1 MDCATDSWKTKNQ
14 KEIKTPVKV
23 YLADPVHTYIGSG
36 DTHRFIPLNV
46 LYIAAYAK
54 AALGPSA
61 DIHVFKYPE
70 KLIEAIVAEAPDII
84 GVSNYIWNY
93 QLAKGLLKLAR
104 QHNPSVL
111 TVMGGPNV
119 DIDQECV
126 TRVMLD
132 AGADFYVPKHGE
144 VSFKGILEAV
154 IEGVSPLH
162 QHPAVHGVWY
172 WDKAVGRA
180 IEKPSIPT
188 LTSLDDI
195 PSPFLNGSADPF
207 LKDGLAATLDTNRGC
222 PFRCTFC
229 VWGIGEKPTHFS
241 LERVLAELDYI
252 AEFGAPELLMLND
265 ANFGLFKEK
274 DLQIAKHLRQLNA
287 EKKWPKTVVTNW
299 GLVRSEDALE
309 IADALKGIS
318 ILRQSSQSLSDEVLK
333 MIKRKNIPDSQWRF
347 VIESCREQGID
358 SFAELIIMLPGE
370 TLNSYLDG
378 VRYFF
383 GLKVD
388 CITTNQCQL
397 LMGAAMNTVE
407 SREEYGLET
416 KWRLLENA
424 YGIYG
429 GHVCIEAEEVV
440 VQTKTFSFEENILCR
455 TMNWLV
461 QMSWTLK
468 RHRLF
473 LEVLLEFGINPV
485 DFFIAAIRLQDTAP
499 KKLRAVFQ
507 KFDADARNEF
517 FFSRDDLEAYYGQ
530 PKIIEDLRTGA
541 FSKLNTRY
549 AGLSLLIDDLVIDY
563 FLDVARTL
571 VSKLPAPPADWQ
583 ARIEMGGALSRMRR
597 LGNDDLL
604 LLESGKSI
612 DKTVTFDY
620 DVLAWEKT
628 GGTTPL
634 SDFASPEGLTY
645 RVFTTDEQGDAIR
658 RHMKTFSGLDRE
670 YQLRKL
676 HEPFYGIRKE
686 HLLLQMEYA

>member
-1 MDCATDSWKTKNQ
+1 
-14 KEIKTPVKV
+14 V
-23 YLADPVHTYIGSG
+23 YLEPVPYIGSG

-54 AALGPSA
+54 AAFGSSV
-61 DIHVFKYPE
+61 DIHIFKHPE
-70 KLIEAIVAEAPDII
+70 KLIEAITAQAPDVI

-93 QLAKGLLKLAR
+93 QLSKALLKLAR
-104 QHNPSVL
+104 QRNPSVL

-119 DIDQECV
+119 DINPESM

-132 AGADFYVPKHGE
+132 AGADFYVPKDGE
-144 VSFKGILEAV
+144 VPFKGLLEAL
-154 IEGVSPLH
+154 IDGVSPIH
-162 QHPAVHGVWY
+162 QHPSVHGVWY
-172 WDKAVGRA
+172 WDSASQRAV
-180 IEKPSIPT
+180 EKPAIPT
-188 LTSLDDI
+188 LASLDDI

-207 LKDGLAATLDTNRGC
+207 FKDGFAATLDTNRGC

-229 VWGIGEKPTHFS
+229 VWGNAEKPKHFS

-252 AEFGAPELLMLND
+252 AESGAPELLMLND

-274 DLQIAKHLRQLNA
+274 DLSIARHLRKLNA
-287 EKKWPKTVVTNW
+287 EKNWPKTVVTNW

-309 IADALKGIS
+309 IAEALKGIS
-318 ILRQSSQSLSDEVLK
+318 ILRQSSQSMSDEVLK
-333 MIKRKNIPDSQWRF
+333 IIKRKNIPDSQWRF
-347 VIESCREQGID
+347 VIASCKEQGID

-370 TLNSYLDG
+370 TLSSYLDG

-383 GLKVD
+383 KLKVD

-397 LMGAAMNTVE
+397 LMGAAMNTAE

-424 YGIYG
+424 YGLYG

-440 VQTKTFSFEENILCR
+440 VQTKTLSFEDNILCR

-485 DFFIAAIRLQDTAP
+485 DFFLAAIRMQHTAP
-499 KKLRAVFQ
+499 EKIREIFKR
-507 KFDADARNEF
+507 FDADARNEF
-517 FFSRDDLEAYYGQ
+517 FANRDDLVAYYGR
-530 PKIIEDLRTGA
+530 PKMLEDLRTGA

-549 AGLSLLIDDLVIDY
+549 AGLSLLIDDLVVDY
-563 FLDVARTL
+563 FLEVARTL
-571 VSKLPAPPADWQ
+571 VSKLPAVPSDWQ

-604 LLESGKSI
+604 LLEAGHSI
-612 DKTVTFDY
+612 NKTVTFDY
-620 DVLAWEKT
+620 DLLAWEKT

-634 SDFASPEGLTY
+634 SDFAKPQGLTY
-645 RVFTTDEQGDAIR
+645 RLCTTEEQGEAIR
-658 RHMKTFSGLDRE
+658 CHMQTFSGLDRE

-686 HLLLQMEYA
+686 HLLLQIEYA